1 MTWNWTWLG
10 LAAMGFLALSV
21 CVGFRRGFVREVAAT
36 FFLVLSLVSAWFIN
50 PYVNDFLRENTP
62 VYETVQ
68 EGFSNLIK
76 TENQGDEPSKKSEQ
90 NKFIEGLE
98 LPRFLKDAMEENNTA
113 RTYTYLAAESFG
125 EYVSGYLA
133 EAVVNGL
140 SFVISYILA
149 ALIIRVLTFALDIL
163 ARLPVIHGVNRIAGA
178 LVGGLKSVLVI
189 WIALLVLAIFCNTEF
204 GKKGMELVE
213 NDSFLQMLSQE
224 NAIAGIFMD
233 VG

>member
-10 LAAMGFLALSV
+10 LAAVGFLMLSM
-21 CVGFRRGFVREVAAT
+21 CVGFQRGFVREVAAT
-36 FFLVLSLVSAWFIN
+36 FFLVLSLVAAWFIN

-62 VYETVQ
+62 LYETVQ
-68 EGFSNLIK
+68 EGFSDIINVG
-76 TENQGDEPSKKSEQ
+76 EQPVKKNEQ
-90 NKFIEGLE
+90 NTFIEELK
-98 LPRFLKDAMEENNTA
+98 LPRFLKEAMEKNNTA
-113 RTYTYLAAESFG
+113 KTYTYLAAENFG

-133 EAVVNGL
+133 TAVANGL

-149 ALIIRVLTFALDIL
+149 ALIIRMLTFALDIL

-189 WIALLVLAIFCNTEF
+189 WIALLVLAVFCNTEF

-213 NDSFLQMLSQE
+213 NDGFLRMLSQQ
-224 NAIAGIFMD
+224 NVLVRIFME
-233 VG
+233 VV